1 MKKRIVLAICAI
13 ALWLGVNAQTL
24 QEDIIERMPESWPI
38 DEELF
43 NQYLPVENS
52 WWKVFGDSLLDS
64 LIDLA
69 MQQNLDVEEALSR
82 IEQARLGVV
91 IQQGNLLP
99 SIGVNGGWSRQQT
112 SGNTGSNAQ
121 WSGQYNLNA
130 QMSWEIDL
138 FGGIR
143 QQIKAKQGIY
153 RASEEEYRGVMV
165 SLCAQ
170 VATTYFNLRQYQ
182 QEREVLEHNCESQL
196 AVVRLTEARYTSGL
210 ASRLDVAQAQQV
222 YYTTLAQLPNMK
234 ANIEHTMNQL
244 AVLLGQY
251 PQDVVNGLEKPM
263 PLPDYIEPVQVG
275 IPAGLLLRRPD
286 IRQAERQV
294 ETQAALLGAAKREWF
309 PQFFL
314 NGSIGYASTELN
326 RLVRAG
332 SVEWE
337 IAPSMSWTLFNGGQR
352 YYTVQQS
359 RAQLDQTIVAFNRTV
374 LQAMQEVTDAMS
386 TYTHS
391 IEQMVATRQAF
402 NYSQQALTLSLDLY
416 KQGLTTFQSVLDAQ
430 RSLLSSEESLVQAGG
445 YSLITLVQMYQALG
459 GGWR

>member
-13 ALWLGVNAQTL
+13 ALWWGVNAQTL

-251 PQDVVNGLEKPM
+251 PQDVVNSLEKPM

-402 NYSQQALTLSLDLY
+402 NYSQQVLTLSLDLY

>member
-13 ALWLGVNAQTL
+13 ALWWGVNAQTL

-251 PQDVVNGLEKPM
+251 PQDVVNSLEKPM

>member
-24 QEDIIERMPESWPI
+24 QEDIIERMPKSWPI

-234 ANIEHTMNQL
+234 ANIEHAMNQL

-251 PQDVVNGLEKPM
+251 PHDVVNGLERPM